1 MSENKE
7 YLPVVIKEE
16 DILAVCGF
24 VRRDIVHSS
33 LRIPHISVN
42 IIPIIRGTEKTI
54 LQKRSKKRKIDPSKY
69 DFNGGHVTY
78 EPVLLSDDPKALEH
92 ANDKTALRETRE
104 EIAVSNDGMP
114 YVFSSKDLIRFTKIG
129 EFLTGFNIPDS
140 INVGYMTGYI
150 LFIPFDSK
158 IIITDENEDGTIEEL
173 SYEKIDISEVVSLFK
188 ENPLNF
194 ACGATAVLKELSN
207 TKSDAYF
214 RFWHIVNLNKNKNI

>member
-16 DILAVCGF
+16 DILSVCGF
-24 VRRDIVHSS
+24 LRRDVVHSS

-42 IIPIIRGTEKTI
+42 IMPIIRGTEKTI

-78 EPVLLSDDPKALEH
+78 DPTLFLGPNALDE
-92 ANDKTALRETRE
+92 ANDRTALRETRE
-104 EIAVSNDGMP
+104 EIAISNDGMP

-129 EFLTGFNIPDS
+129 ELLTGFNTPDS

-150 LFIPFDSK
+150 LFIPFDYK
-158 IIITDENEDGTIEEL
+158 IIITDENEDGSIEEL
-173 SYEKIDISEVVSLFK
+173 PYEEIDISEVISLFK
-188 ENPLNF
+188 KKPLDF
-194 ACGATAVLKELSN
+194 ASGATAVLKELSN
-207 TKSDAYF
+207 PKSDAYY

>member
-16 DILAVCGF
+16 DILSVCGF
-24 VRRDIVHSS
+24 VRRDVVHSS

-78 EPVLLSDDPKALEH
+78 DPTLFLGPNALEE
-92 ANDKTALRETRE
+92 ANDRTALRETRE
-104 EIAVSNDGMP
+104 EIAVSNEGRP
-114 YVFSSKDLIRFTKIG
+114 YVFSSKDVIRFTKVG
-129 EFLTGFNIPDS
+129 ELLTGFNTPDS

-158 IIITDENEDGTIEEL
+158 IIITDENEDGSIEEL
-173 SYEKIDISEVVSLFK
+173 PYEEIHISEVVSLFK
-188 ENPLNF
+188 KKPLDF
-194 ACGATAVLKELSN
+194 ASGATAVLKELSN
-207 TKSDAYF
+207 PKSDAYY
-214 RFWHIVNLNKNKNI
+214 RFWHIINLNKNKNI

>member
-16 DILAVCGF
+16 NTLTVCGF
-24 VRRDIVHSS
+24 VRRDVVHSS

-42 IIPIIRGTEKTI
+42 IVPVIRGTEKTI

-78 EPVLLSDDPKALEH
+78 DPTLLLGPNALEQ

-104 EIAVSNDGMP
+104 EIAVSSDGRP
-114 YVFSSKDLIRFTKIG
+114 YVFSSRDLIRFTKIG
-129 EFLTGFNIPDS
+129 ELLTGFDDQGS

-150 LFIPFDSK
+150 LFILADST
-158 IIITDENEDGTIEEL
+158 IIVSDENEDGTNEEL
-173 SYEKIDISEVVSLFK
+173 SYEEIDISQVVALFK
-188 ENPLNF
+188 ENPSKF
-194 ACGATAVLKELSN
+194 ASGATAVLKELSN
-207 TKSDAYF
+207 TKSDAYN
-214 RFWHIVNLNKNKNI
+214 RFWHILNLNKNKII

>member
-16 DILAVCGF
+16 DILSVCGF
-24 VRRDIVHSS
+24 VRRDVVHSS

-78 EPVLLSDDPKALEH
+78 DPTLFLGQNALEQ

-129 EFLTGFNIPDS
+129 ELLTGFDRPDS

-173 SYEKIDISEVVSLFK
+173 SYEEVDISEVVSLFK
-188 ENPLNF
+188 EKPLDF
-194 ACGATAVLKELSN
+194 ASGATAVLKELSN
-207 TKSDAYF
+207 TKSDAYN